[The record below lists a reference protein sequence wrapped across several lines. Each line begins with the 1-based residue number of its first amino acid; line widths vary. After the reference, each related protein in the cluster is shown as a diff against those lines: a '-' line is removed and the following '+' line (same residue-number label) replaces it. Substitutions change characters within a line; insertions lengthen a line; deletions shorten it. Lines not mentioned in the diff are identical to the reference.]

1 MKMGKESSKSKDD
14 DLPLSIISK
23 LSGGSIPLLPGESAD
38 EYRDGLRA
46 TIAELEAKTPM
57 QIYLAEK
64 IFDCMWWI
72 RRLEAQKVHII
83 FTKACEFLSNNSKSS
98 LNPALLSSSEDIWNA
113 PSLVTAAKAAGH
125 SVQSLMAEAMKWQG
139 SALANFDA
147 RIADRL
153 KAMQGFMSS
162 YEALANRKL
171 MIERLRLQNENL
183 RRNVIAI
190 EMQAPTDDRETDDK

>member
-1 MKMGKESSKSKDD
+1 
-14 DLPLSIISK
+14 
-23 LSGGSIPLLPGESAD
+23 
-38 EYRDGLRA
+38 
-46 TIAELEAKTPM
+46 M

-72 RRLEAQKVHII
+72 RRLEAQKVQII
-83 FTKACEFLSNNSKSS
+83 FTKACDLLSNNSKSAP
-98 LNPALLSSSEDIWNA
+98 NPALLSSSEDIWNE
-113 PSLVTAAKAAGH
+113 PSLIAAAKAGGQ
-125 SVQSLMAEAMKWQG
+125 SLQSLMADAVKSQPLT
-139 SALANFDA
+139 LANFDA

-190 EMQAPTDDRETDDK
+190 EMQATTDDRETDDK